1 MKACEGAGDG
11 DGDDGDGDGHGHGH
25 GHGDGD
31 DDGYVDGDNDGDEG
45 RVLATPF
52 QAVAISSRNNL
63 HCNDLSDYSTINAV
77 DAPKEF

>member
-1 MKACEGAGDG
+1 MSQRMLKLCVASLLNILCFP
-11 DGDDGDGDGHGHGH
+11 
-25 GHGDGD
+25 
-31 DDGYVDGDNDGDEG
+31 DGDNDGDEG